1 MINDDFFINSNMEYE
16 NSCIY
21 RGKIIKPPSEYSK
34 DSENYKNQ
42 EINIYNNNN
51 NSNLHKEY
59 FKPISISYRKYD
71 REKKQKEN
79 GKEFRNIN
87 IQNKSEYSHEL
98 SVNELLKP
106 NNKAEQNNNKDGTKK
121 YNHNERQKINL
132 PTNAKEFL
140 EYFDIYLD
148 KIKEALY
155 IQQQAF
161 ILFKIPY
168 LYSPIKKDLD
178 NINENMKKIDWKQKF
193 KFKSY
198 LLHAKLKYS
207 LIINGKSIDYCISEG
222 ETSEL
227 FWFLIMNSRS
237 IICSQCLP
245 IQKSKIVE
253 FVKRHT
259 KDITLAIGDG
269 ENDVNMIKTAHIGI
283 GLFGKEGC
291 QAAFNSDYAFY
302 QFKYLKRLLFNN
314 GRFSLLRNTYFLNMY
329 FFKNLFYTII
339 PIIFTF
345 FSLFSGTFFYE
356 EFYDSMFNTF
366 ISIIPLIVF
375 SINDEDIDLDFEKY
389 NEKKKKWLFYLLT
402 DLYKQARD
410 SKPFNIVKYLI
421 CTFISIVY
429 ALLMFSFDN
438 YIYIHMIKNHRGE
451 IITYD
456 EFSFNIYFS
465 VIFIHFF
472 MVYIDTSLFNLFVFI
487 FFFAQI
493 LADSLFVIILNN
505 IGNDNKLKILQF
517 NASFLT
523 LIINCAAC
531 CLPFYILRRAELFF
545 GIKYSN
551 LIKINKLEAIYL
563 GNYYKKEVQRMIRA
577 TRAIAKF
584 KRIHKEIKSD
594 KKPDE
599 NENLNDR
606 KYRKIIEKWEEKNVK
621 AKRNK
626 KT

>member
-1 MINDDFFINSNMEYE
+1 
-16 NSCIY
+16 
-21 RGKIIKPPSEYSK
+21 
-34 DSENYKNQ
+34 
-42 EINIYNNNN
+42 
-51 NSNLHKEY
+51 
-59 FKPISISYRKYD
+59 
-71 REKKQKEN
+71 
-79 GKEFRNIN
+79 
-87 IQNKSEYSHEL
+87 
-98 SVNELLKP
+98 
-106 NNKAEQNNNKDGTKK
+106 
-121 YNHNERQKINL
+121 
-132 PTNAKEFL
+132 
-140 EYFDIYLD
+140 
-148 KIKEALY
+148 
-155 IQQQAF
+155 
-161 ILFKIPY
+161 
-168 LYSPIKKDLD
+168 
-178 NINENMKKIDWKQKF
+178 
-193 KFKSY
+193 
-198 LLHAKLKYS
+198 
-207 LIINGKSIDYCISEG
+207 
-222 ETSEL
+222 
-227 FWFLIMNSRS
+227 MNSRS
-237 IICSQCLP
+237 VICSQCLP

-253 FVKRHT
+253 FVKKHT

-375 SINDEDIDLDFEKY
+375 SVNDEDIDLDFEKY
-389 NEKKKKWLFYLLT
+389 EEKKKKWLLYLLP
-402 DLYKQARD
+402 DLYKQTRD
-410 SKPFNIVKYLI
+410 SKPFNIIKYLI

-429 ALLMFSFDN
+429 ALLIFFFYN
-438 YIYIHMIKNHRGE
+438 YIYIHMIKNNRGE

-472 MVYIDTSLFNLFVFI
+472 MVYIDTSLFNLLVLL
-487 FFFAQI
+487 FFFGQI
-493 LADSLFVIILNN
+493 LADFLFVVILNN
-505 IGNDNKLKILQF
+505 IGNDNKLKGLISEILSF
-517 NASFLT
+517 NVSFFTLT
-523 LIINCAAC
+523 INCSVC

-545 GIKYSN
+545 GINYSN

-606 KYRKIIEKWEEKNVK
+606 KIRIKIKNFDFLFFNLFVYI
-621 AKRNK
+621 
-626 KT
+626 